1 MIEKARCK
9 GCGYFHIG
17 EIPAACPVCGAPAS
31 FFTPY
36 SGPGDLTGTK
46 TLENLQFSFAGE
58 SQANRLYTLFLR
70 IAELEGAPKSA
81 LDAFARAIREETAH
95 ALGHLAY
102 MGRFGSTAANLQVA
116 ASGED
121 YESQDM
127 YPGFA
132 ETAEAEG
139 FPEIAFYFRSIGR
152 FEKEHRD
159 DYREALKDLGS

>member
-1 MIEKARCK
+1 MVESTRCK

-17 EIPAACPVCGAPAS
+17 EIPTACPVCGAPAS
-31 FFTPY
+31 FFYPY

-46 TLENLQFSFAGE
+46 TLENLQSAFAGE
-58 SQANRLYTLFLR
+58 AQANRLYTLYRR
-70 IAELEGAPKSA
+70 IAQLEGAPESA
-81 LDAFARAIREETAH
+81 IHAFDQARREETAH

-102 MGRFGSTAANLQVA
+102 MGRFGSTTANLQVA

-159 DYREALKDLGS
+159 DYRKALKDLES